1 MRVTS
6 KMQQLDLRTT
16 NLDAAQDLTH
26 LLRQDAAAEL
36 AGEDAAVLGTYR
48 TQVSRCHKLSSK

>member
-1 MRVTS
+1 
-6 KMQQLDLRTT
+6 MQQLDLRTT

-48 TQVSRCHKLSSK
+48 TQVSRCHKLPSK